1 MKKKE
6 IKGLAAFE
14 LLGGLDDGMIMESI
28 LPETAPTFSFAP
40 KKRAPFM
47 GFMNS
52 GLAAAM
58 AGTVVAVAV
67 LVGMVLLWHPWS
79 EPPITLPPDTDP
91 GEINSSP
98 DTADQDNTSASD
110 TAGQDDPSA
119 PPTYTALSVMSGGAT
134 VYPSSYMVSL
144 EENYHDENGE
154 LHQVAADGLP
164 ARYQL
169 GTVVKEA
176 PHLHTGGHSF
186 SVTLDAHEKI
196 DTLLVYLVEDIQN
209 GIFDREVL
217 HATGHDGDAMMR
229 LTELPDGE
237 YLVVLSIFYEI
248 LYPND
253 EYKRGITDYAF
264 RLTVDPSLPEI
275 QSLSVISDGAV
286 IYPKGYCVYVSG
298 QQIGADGEL
307 VHFDGDGPGAAN
319 RLEEIAEEI
328 PSLRTEGNSYT
339 LQLPPHMSVKRLR
352 AFSVSETQA
361 DGFVSVLDR
370 SLALE
375 QVGDRDPLQPLTEL
389 RDGRYIVVLN
399 VVYSNHTSENEY
411 KTGEDEYAFSL
422 TVDADGDPSLTAVPA
437 LP

>member
-28 LPETAPTFSFAP
+28 LPEKAPTFSLAP

-47 GFMNS
+47 GSMNS
-52 GLAAAM
+52 GFAAAM

-67 LVGMVLLWHPWS
+67 LVGMVLLWQPWS
-79 EPPITLPPDTDP
+79 EPPVTPPPSETDP
-91 GEINSSP
+91 DEISSSP
-98 DTADQDNTSASD
+98 DTTNPNEPTAPD
-110 TAGQDDPSA
+110 TNNPEDPPM
-119 PPTYTALSVMSGGAT
+119 PPTHTALSVMSGGAT
-134 VYPSSYMVSL
+134 VYPASYMVSL

-237 YLVVLSIFYEI
+237 YLVVFSVIYKI

-253 EYKRGITDYAF
+253 EYERGTTDYAF
-264 RLTVDPSLPEI
+264 LLTVDPSLPEDI
-275 QSLSVISDGAV
+275 PLSVVSDGATV
-286 IYPKGYCVYVSG
+286 HPKGYCVYVSG

-307 VHFDGDGPGAAN
+307 VHFDGDGPGAVT

-328 PSLRTEGNSYT
+328 PSLRTGGNSYV
-339 LQLPPHMSVKRLR
+339 LLLPSNTSVQKLR
-352 AFSVSETQA
+352 VFAVSESRP
-361 DGFVSVLDR
+361 DGWAPILYCFT
-370 SLALE
+370 E
-375 QVGDRDPLQPLTEL
+375 QSGGRDLVTRLKGL
-389 RDGRYIVVLN
+389 SDGRYIVVLN
-399 VVYSNHTSENEY
+399 VVYSHHISENEY

-422 TVDADGDPSLTAVPA
+422 TVDADGDPSLTAAPA
-437 LP
+437 RP